1 MRVSLKWL
9 HELVDID
16 LNVEELAERLDMT
29 GTAVESVES
38 LGQALDGVVVG
49 QVMMR
54 EEHPNADR
62 LSFCKVDVG
71 DAEPLEIVCGADN
84 FQVGDRVP
92 VATVGA
98 VLPNGMEIEKTKIR
112 GCVSFG
118 MMCSPIE
125 LGLGEE
131 ASGLMILSEDAPVGT
146 PFATYLERDDVVL
159 DLEITPNR
167 PDCLS
172 VAGIAREIGA
182 VLDETAKW
190 PSAKPEESGVPA
202 EDVVSVEI
210 TEPDL
215 CPRYT
220 ARVIRDVSIGP
231 SPEWLQ
237 ERLIACGVRPI
248 NNVVDATNYVMLE
261 LGQPLHAFDMD
272 TLAVAEGKSAVI
284 VRPAAQGETLVTL
297 DGQDRALDPD
307 MIVIAD
313 PNGPVALAGVMGG
326 AETEVCES
334 TTNVLL
340 ESASFDPPSISRTSR
355 SLGLISEAS
364 YRFEKRVDP
373 EGCAAAA
380 DKAAAL
386 LAEIAGGEV
395 APGIVDACPLPAESR
410 ELTLRVDRLNAVLGM
425 EAETGYVAS
434 LLRRLGLETVEG
446 DGVLTVTVPTWRP
459 DLEREVDLFEE
470 VVRLHG
476 MTEVESTLPAG
487 PDRVGGLTREQRLRS
502 RIGAAARAAG
512 LNEVTTYSFV
522 DPSDVERLGRQLAD
536 GKRLVR
542 VLNPMSEEQSVL
554 RPTIAGNLIRA
565 VSYNQRR
572 NVPDV
577 HLYEIGTVFVTEDGR
592 KQPIESGVLAGVLA
606 GSWNRPSWNDPA
618 PELGFFDG
626 KGVLASV
633 MEELHVPHWTVR
645 ASERL
650 PLQPGRG
657 AEIVVNGAVAGWM
670 GEAHPDVLAAFEAQ
684 GPVTLFELD
693 LETLLRAAVD
703 VVAYRPVPRFPAV
716 QLDIALV
723 LPSEVTAEQVMHT
736 IRKEGKK
743 LLESVRL
750 FDVYEGEGVPQGK
763 RSLAFS
769 LAYRSPE
776 RTLTDDE
783 VQGVHEKVISQVCKR
798 FGGEIRG

>member
-9 HELVDID
+9 QEMVDVDVPI
-16 LNVEELAERLDMT
+16 EELAERLDMT

-38 LGQALDGVVVG
+38 LGEALDGVVVG
-49 QVMMR
+49 RVLSR
-54 EEHPNADR
+54 EPHPNADR
-62 LSFCKVDVG
+62 LSFCTVDVG
-71 DAEPLEIVCGADN
+71 EDDPLEIVCGADN
-84 FQVGDRVP
+84 FEAGDLVP

-125 LGLGEE
+125 LGMGEE
-131 ASGLMILSEDAPVGT
+131 ASGLMILPEDAPPGV

-159 DLEITPNR
+159 DLEVTPNR

-172 VAGIAREIGA
+172 VAGVAREIGA
-182 VLDETAKW
+182 VLDRPSKW
-190 PSAKPEESGVPA
+190 PSSEPGGSGVA
-202 EDVVSVEI
+202 AQDVVSVDI
-210 TEPDL
+210 ADPVL

-220 ARVIRDVSIGP
+220 ARVIRDVTVGP
-231 SPEWLQ
+231 SPEWVQ

-272 TLAVAEGKSAVI
+272 TLAVADSKTAII
-284 VRPAAQGETLVTL
+284 VRHAAEGETLLTL
-297 DGQDRALDPD
+297 DDQERALDPD

-326 AETEVCES
+326 ADTEVCDT

-355 SLGLISEAS
+355 ALGLISEAS

-373 EGCAAAA
+373 AGCAAAA
-380 DKAAAL
+380 DRAAAL
-386 LAEIAGGEV
+386 LAEIAGGVV
-395 APGIVDACPLPAESR
+395 APGIVDAYPVPAESR
-410 ELTLRVDRLNAVLGM
+410 ELELRVERLNAVLGM
-425 EAETGYVAS
+425 DADAVYVSS
-434 LLRRLGLETVEG
+434 LLRRLGLEVDAGE
-446 DGVLTVTVPTWRP
+446 GVLTVTVPTWRP

-476 MTEVESTLPAG
+476 MTEVSSTLPAG
-487 PDRVGGLTREQRLRS
+487 PDRVGGLTREQRIRS
-502 RIGAAARAAG
+502 RLGGAARAAG
-512 LNEVTTYSFV
+512 LNEVTTYSFI
-522 DPSDVERLGRQLAD
+522 DPADLERLGWQLPQD
-536 GKRLVR
+536 EIPVR
-542 VLNPMSEEQSVL
+542 VLNPMSEEQSIL
-554 RPTIAGNLIRA
+554 RPTIAGNLVRA

-577 HLYEIGTVFVTEDGR
+577 HLYEIGTVFSTRDGR
-592 KQPIESGVLAGVLA
+592 KQPIERGVVAGVLA
-606 GSWNRPSWNDPA
+606 GAWSRPSWNDPGSQ
-618 PELGFFDG
+618 LGFFDG
-626 KGVLASV
+626 KGVIASI

-645 ASERL
+645 ATDL
-650 PLQPGRG
+650 PLLQPGRA
-657 AEIVVNGAVAGWM
+657 AEVVVNGSVAGWL
-670 GEAHPDVLAAFEAQ
+670 GEAHPDVLAAFDAR

-693 LETLLRAAVD
+693 LETLLSAAVD
-703 VVAYRPVPRFPAV
+703 VVAYRPVPRYPAV
-716 QLDIALV
+716 QLDVAFV
-723 LPSEVTAEQVMHT
+723 LPGDIAAEQVMHT
-736 IRKEGKK
+736 VRKEGKK

-750 FDVYEGEGVPQGK
+750 FDVYDGEGVPSGR
-763 RSLAFS
+763 RSLALS
-769 LAYRSPE
+769 LAYRSPD

-783 VQGVHEKVISQVCKR
+783 VQKVHEKVVSQVCKR
-798 FGGEIRG
+798 FGGEVRT